1 MADQAVTITKK
12 LQSLE
17 DKVLQLVASCDVLKI
32 RLKEAGQ
39 ENEELKAII
48 KKQGEEIKALQ
59 KKQVDKANHFHNQ
72 DKISKIVEL
81 TFADK
86 DNPNGLKEKLDEYIR
101 EIDQCITLL
110 SK

>member
-1 MADQAVTITKK
+1 MADQAVLTRK

-17 DKVLQLVASCDVLKI
+17 DKVLQLIASCDILKMK
-32 RLKEAGQ
+32 LQEASQ
-39 ENEELKAII
+39 ENEELKATVR
-48 KKQGEEIKALQ
+48 KQGEEMKALQ
-59 KKQVDKANHFHNQ
+59 KKQVEKANHFHNQ
-72 DKISKIVEL
+72 DKISKIVQL

-101 EIDQCITLL
+101 EIDECITQL

>member
-1 MADQAVTITKK
+1 MADLSELTKH

-17 DKVLQLVASCDVLKI
+17 EKVRQLIAVRNILEAKLAEALQEKDELQTVVKKQVEEIKVLQ
-32 RLKEAGQ
+32 
-39 ENEELKAII
+39 
-48 KKQGEEIKALQ
+48 KKLL
-59 KKQVDKANHFHNQ
+59 DKSNHFHNQ

-101 EIDQCITLL
+101 EIDQCIALL
-110 SK
+110 SQ

>member
-39 ENEELKAII
+39 ENEEL
-48 KKQGEEIKALQ
+48 KALQ

>member
-1 MADQAVTITKK
+1 MADQAVLTKK

-17 DKVLQLVASCDVLKI
+17 EKVLQLIASCDILKI
-32 RLKEAGQ
+32 KLEEARQ
-39 ENEELKAII
+39 ENIELKVVIR
-48 KKQGEEIKALQ
+48 KQGEEMKALQ
-59 KKQVDKANHFHNQ
+59 KKQVEKANHFHNQ

>member
-1 MADQAVTITKK
+1 MVDQAVLTKK

-17 DKVLQLVASCDVLKI
+17 EKVLQLIASCDIVKTK
-32 RLKEAGQ
+32 LKEANR
-39 ENEELKAII
+39 ENEELRAVV
-48 KKQGEEIKALQ
+48 KKQGEEIKTLQ
-59 KKQVDKANHFHNQ
+59 KKQAEKVNHFHNQ

-86 DNPNGLKEKLDEYIR
+86 DNPSGLKEKLDEYIR